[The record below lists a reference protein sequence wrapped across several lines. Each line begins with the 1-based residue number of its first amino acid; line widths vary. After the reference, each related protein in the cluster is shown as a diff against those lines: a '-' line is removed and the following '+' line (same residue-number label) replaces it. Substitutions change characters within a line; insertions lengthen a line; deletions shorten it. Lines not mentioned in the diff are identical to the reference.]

1 MLLLQQPGRNLDGT
15 CLPVDGHRLAS
26 AAAALAVAAAV
37 AAFSILSEVV
47 FDVAAIFS
55 TSTFSA
61 STSAHT
67 LKIYKEG
74 EEGGGGMHSIEVN
87 KSYFIYAR
95 THTHAPKHKH
105 THSLSRSRLL
115 SLFLSHAD
123 KDPFVTKTLKRKQ
136 NQPKNSKN
144 CNQG

>member
-47 FDVAAIFS
+47 FDVAAILS

-87 KSYFIYAR
+87 KSYFIYAHTHKHAR
-95 THTHAPKHKH
+95 SEAQTHTL
-105 THSLSRSRLL
+105 SLSS
-115 SLFLSHAD
+115 
-123 KDPFVTKTLKRKQ
+123 TL
-136 NQPKNSKN
+136 PISIS
-144 CNQG
+144 C

>member
-26 AAAALAVAAAV
+26 AAAALAAA

-47 FDVAAIFS
+47 FDAAAILS

-87 KSYFIYAR
+87 KSYFILGR
-95 THTHAPKHKH
+95 THTHAPKHIH
-105 THSLSRSRLL
+105 TLSLSL
-115 SLFLSHAD
+115 SS
-123 KDPFVTKTLKRKQ
+123 TL
-136 NQPKNSKN
+136 PISIS
-144 CNQG
+144 C

>member
-26 AAAALAVAAAV
+26 AAAALAAV

-47 FDVAAIFS
+47 FDVAAILS

-87 KSYFIYAR
+87 KSYFILGR
-95 THTHAPKHKH
+95 THTHAHARTEAH
-105 THSLSRSRLL
+105 THTL
-115 SLFLSHAD
+115 SLALIYSPYFYLML
-123 KDPFVTKTLKRKQ
+123 TKTLL
-136 NQPKNSKN
+136 
-144 CNQG
+144 